1 MKESKTI
8 MSGVPRW
15 LMSLV
20 VIAAI
25 AYLTLVPSPLPEP
38 PMPLFDGADK
48 VVHGLMFLVLAW
60 CLNRDISRRKLLV
73 AAVAAFALA
82 TAYGGLIEVLQGTM
96 QLGRSADVLD
106 FVADVAGAAIGAIIS
121 HLTKR

>member
-1 MKESKTI
+1 MKVTKTI

-38 PMPLFDGADK
+38 PMPLFDGTDK

-60 CLNRDISRRKLLV
+60 CLNRDISRRRLLV

>member
-1 MKESKTI
+1 

-25 AYLTLVPSPLPEP
+25 AYLTLVPSPLPEA
-38 PMPLFDGADK
+38 PLPLCAGADK
-48 VVHGLMFLVLAW
+48 VVHGRMLRVLAW
-60 CLNRDISRRKLLV
+60 CLSPDISRRKLLV

>member
-38 PMPLFDGADK
+38 PTPLFDGADK

>member
-1 MKESKTI
+1 

-15 LMSLV
+15 LMSVV

-38 PMPLFDGADK
+38 PMPLFDGVDK

>member
-25 AYLTLVPSPLPEP
+25 AYLTLVPSPLPAP

>member
-1 MKESKTI
+1 M
-8 MSGVPRW
+8 VPRW
-15 LMSLV
+15 LMSVV

-60 CLNRDISRRKLLV
+60 CLNRDLSRQKSLIIS
-73 AAVAAFALA
+73 AAAFALA
-82 TAYGGLIEVLQGTM
+82 TAYGGLIEILQGAM

-106 FVADVAGAAIGAIIS
+106 FAADAAGAIFGALIS
-121 HLTKR
+121 YFTKH